1 MITKANINKLD
12 QSIRKLTLDLDKKLD
27 EFLKFDQENKVLKAE
42 REKMKQR
49 IIKLKSRKGK
59 VDQGIKMCKMCAQ
72 EFHEKE
78 NFNWSCRTHRGVYG
92 GEMWWCCGKRGKD
105 QPGCKFAKHE
115 SKDDEDEDEDA
126 GKFKT
131 KGKHLKYMRC
141 NCCKE
146 LGHIIDNCPRD
157 PNIRTHEDP
166 YTEIERTQKIEDF
179 RKLFADTAVTTT
191 HFLKKCVRVPRL
203 YEESEIS
210 PDGLSKAE
218 LE

>member
-1 MITKANINKLD
+1 
-12 QSIRKLTLDLDKKLD
+12 
-27 EFLKFDQENKVLKAE
+27 
-42 REKMKQR
+42 MKQR
-49 IIKLKSRKGK
+49 IMKLKSRKGK
-59 VDQGIKMCKMCAQ
+59 VDQGIKMCKMCAM

-115 SKDDEDEDEDA
+115 NKDDEDEEDEA
-126 GKFKT
+126 GKLKT
-131 KGKHLKYMRC
+131 KGRNLKYMRC

-146 LGHIIDNCPRD
+146 LGHIIDDCPRD
-157 PNIRTHEDP
+157 PNLRTREDP
-166 YTEIERTQKIEDF
+166 YEELERTQKIEDF

-203 YEESEIS
+203 YEESANS

>member
-1 MITKANINKLD
+1 MMTKATIHKHE
-12 QSIRKLTLDLDKKLD
+12 QTIKKLTNDLDKKLD
-27 EFLKFDQENKVLKAE
+27 EFMKLDQEHKVLKAE

-59 VDQGIKMCKMCAQ
+59 VDQGIKMCKLCAQ

-115 SKDDEDEDEDA
+115 SKEDEDEDDDA
-126 GKFKT
+126 GKRSS

-146 LGHIIDNCPRD
+146 LGHTIDMCPRD
-157 PNIRTHEDP
+157 PNIRTNEDP
-166 YTEIERTQKIEDF
+166 YDELERTQKIEDF

-191 HFLKKCVRVPRL
+191 HLLKKCVRVPKL
-203 YEESEIS
+203 YADES
-210 PDGLSKAE
+210 PDTK
-218 LE
+218 